1 MSVQSMMKITPI
13 MSVALVFLFGS
24 CSMGHRESGPQPSA
38 ESKPSAGTLEIVK
51 REGRVIVG
59 IGQEAAPYGYRQKG
73 ELVGFDVD
81 IARAVAKKLQAYA
94 ERPVALE
101 FRAVTDETRIGWV
114 QSGEVHMALCH
125 INITRR
131 RDARIDFT
139 VPYGWDGKGILY
151 RTVDGKRA
159 LSWFAGKTVGF
170 KRASS
175 SEGEIQD
182 YFSAQGWELPRLKQF
197 DNHAAGIQALI
208 DGQIDG
214 FTDDSSIVIN
224 TAMLA
229 GRKVGPD
236 GELAITDTL
245 YANAQYGIGVSE
257 NNSRWRDTLNYCLHD
272 LWESG
277 EFMAIYNKWF
287 GPRSMCPLPLGSN
300 RMEPFVK
307 G

>member
-1 MSVQSMMKITPI
+1 MMRNRLIAI
-13 MSVALVFLFGS
+13 VSLVFLFVG
-24 CSMGHRESGPQPSA
+24 CSA
-38 ESKPSAGTLEIVK
+38 ESRSPGGTLELIK
-51 REGRVIVG
+51 KDGRLIVG
-59 IGQEAAPYGYRQKG
+59 IGQEAAPYGYREKG
-73 ELVGFDVD
+73 DLVGFDVD
-81 IARAVAKKLQAYA
+81 IARAVAKRLEAYA
-94 ERPVALE
+94 GRPVTLE

-125 INITRR
+125 INITRK

-139 VPYGWDGKGILY
+139 VPYGWDGKGVLY
-151 RTVDGKRA
+151 RTVDGRRD

-182 YFSAQGWELPRLKQF
+182 YFETQGWALPVLKQF

-214 FTDDSSIVIN
+214 FTDDSSIIIS

-229 GRKVGPD
+229 GHKVGPD
-236 GELAITDTL
+236 RELAITDTL
-245 YANAQYGIGVSE
+245 YANAQYGIGVPE
-257 NNSRWRDTLNYCLHD
+257 NGSRWRDTLNYCLHD
-272 LWESG
+272 LWTSG
-277 EFMAIYNKWF
+277 EFMMIYNKWF
-287 GPRSMCPLPLGSN
+287 GPESMCPLPIGN
-300 RMEPFVK
+300 HRMEPFVK